1 VVESADLRERGR
13 SAFRQREWANA
24 YELLTVADRESRLD
38 PDDLELRVT
47 AAYLTGHDDVGDDL
61 SARACGECA
70 DGDPPRAARHAL
82 RLAILLLLRGE
93 AARSGAWLMRARRL
107 LDLWGEE
114 CAERGYLLVP
124 AAVQHLVE
132 GDATAA
138 KAASTEAVAIGDRFG
153 DPDLLAL
160 GRLGVGQA
168 LVAVGRTAPALALL
182 DEVMVAVTSGE
193 VSPIFAGIVYCAVIE
208 TCQEAFDLRRAQEW
222 TVALTR
228 WCEAQPDLVPYR
240 GQCLV
245 HRSEI
250 MLVHGAWPDALDE
263 ARRAC
268 DSLAGRPAAGAAF
281 YQLAEVHR
289 LRGEFDQAEEAY
301 RQASRWIPEPQPG
314 LALLRMAQGHVDAA
328 AAMLR
333 RALDDAV
340 GFVALRRA
348 ADIEPAPPAAVRSRM
363 LAAHVEVMIATG
375 DRAAVRAG
383 VDELGAIADRVG
395 APLLRA
401 MALHAAGAA
410 GVAEH
415 DPDAA
420 GVLRRAWRAWQDLDA
435 PYEAARVR
443 VLMGLACRQLRDP
456 DSADMEFDAA
466 ALVFEQLG
474 AVPDVNRVREV
485 SRAGSRAAGAG
496 PLTARE
502 AQVLRLVAT
511 GMTNRAV
518 AAELVL
524 SDKTVARH
532 VSNIFTKLGVSSRAA
547 ATAYAYEHGLV
558 QPF

>member
-1 VVESADLRERGR
+1 MADDARERGR
-13 SAFRQREWANA
+13 VAHRRREWASA
-24 YELLTVADRESRLD
+24 YEQLTAADRESPLD
-38 PDDLELRVT
+38 PDDLELWVT

-61 SARACGECA
+61 SARACRECA
-70 DGDPPRAARHAL
+70 GGDPARAARHAF

-93 AARSGAWLMRARRL
+93 AARSGGWLTRGRRL
-107 LDLWGEE
+107 LDEWGGE

-124 AAVQHLVE
+124 AALQHLE
-132 GDATAA
+132 DGDAAA
-138 KAASTEAVAIGDRFG
+138 AEAASAEAAAIGDRFG
-153 DPDLLAL
+153 DPDLVAL

-168 LVAVGRTAPALALL
+168 RVAAGRTAPALALL
-182 DEVMVAVTSGE
+182 DEVMVAVTSDE

-208 TCQEAFDLRRAQEW
+208 TCQEAFDLGRAQEW
-222 TVALTR
+222 TTALTR

-268 DSLAGRPAAGAAF
+268 ASLAGHPAAGAAF

-289 LRGEFDQAEEAY
+289 LRGEFDRAEEAY

-314 LALLRMAQGHVDAA
+314 LALLRMAQGQVDAA

-333 RALDDAV
+333 RALDGTAR
-340 GFVALRRA
+340 FEALRQDARLK
-348 ADIEPAPPAAVRSRM
+348 PAPAAVRSRL

-375 DRAAVRAG
+375 DLVAARDG
-383 VDELGAIADRVG
+383 VDELWAIADHVG

-401 MALHAAGAA
+401 MAVHTTGAVR
-410 GVAEH
+410 VAEH
-415 DPDAA
+415 DPDAPD
-420 GVLRRAWRAWQDLDA
+420 VLRRAWRAWQDLDA

-456 DSADMEFDAA
+456 DSADMELDAA
-466 ALVFEQLG
+466 RLVFEQLG
-474 AVPDVNRVREV
+474 AAPDVARVQALCR
-485 SRAGSRAAGAG
+485 G
-496 PLTARE
+496 PTSGGLTTRE

-518 AAELVL
+518 AAELFL
-524 SDKTVARH
+524 SEKTVARH
-532 VSNIFTKLGVSSRAA
+532 VSNIFSKLGVSSRAA

-558 QPF
+558 

>member
-1 VVESADLRERGR
+1 VDDGADLLERGR
-13 SAFRQREWANA
+13 SAYRQREWANA
-24 YELLTVADRESRLD
+24 CALLSAADRESPLA
-38 PDDLELRVT
+38 PDDLELWVT
-47 AAYLTGHDDVGDDL
+47 ASYLTGRDDTGDDL
-61 SARACGECA
+61 SARAYRECA
-70 DGDPPRAARHAL
+70 GDDPARAARHAV
-82 RLAILLLLRGE
+82 RLGILLLLRGE
-93 AARSGAWLMRARRL
+93 AARSGGWLSRARRL
-107 LDLWGEE
+107 LDARGGD

-124 AAVQHLVE
+124 AALQHLVG
-132 GDATAA
+132 GDAAA
-138 KAASTEAVAIGDRFG
+138 AEAASAEAAAIGERFG
-153 DPDLLAL
+153 DPDLLAM

-168 LVAVGRTAPALALL
+168 LVASGRTAPALALL
-182 DEVMVAVTSGE
+182 DEVMVAVTSE
-193 VSPIFAGIVYCAVIE
+193 ELSPVYAGILYCAVIE
-208 TCQEAFDLRRAQEW
+208 TCNEAFDLRRAQEW

-250 MLVHGAWPDALDE
+250 MLVHGEWPDALDE

-333 RALDDAV
+333 RALDAAV
-340 GFVALRRA
+340 GFKALRRTVRV
-348 ADIEPAPPAAVRSRM
+348 EPAPPAAERSRL
-363 LAAHVEVMIATG
+363 LAAHVEVMIAAG
-375 DRAAVRAG
+375 DLAAARAG
-383 VDELGAIADRVG
+383 ADEMGAIADHVG

-401 MALHAAGAA
+401 MALHATGAVL
-410 GVAEH
+410 VAEH

-420 GVLRRAWRAWQDLDA
+420 EVLRRAWRAWQDLDA
-435 PYEAARVR
+435 PYEAARIR
-443 VLMGLACRQLRDP
+443 VLMGLACRQQRDP

-466 ALVFEQLG
+466 RLVFEQLG
-474 AVPDVNRVREV
+474 AVPDVHRVRAV
-485 SRAGSRAAGAG
+485 SRAGSGTAGAG

-502 AQVLRLVAT
+502 VQVLRLVAT

-518 AAELVL
+518 AAELFL
-524 SDKTVARH
+524 SEKTVARH

-558 QPF
+558 

>member
-1 VVESADLRERGR
+1 MADDARERGR
-13 SAFRQREWANA
+13 VAHRRREWASA
-24 YELLTVADRESRLD
+24 YEQLTAADRESPLD
-38 PDDLELRVT
+38 PDDLELWVT

-61 SARACGECA
+61 SARACRECA
-70 DGDPPRAARHAL
+70 GGDPARAARHAF

-93 AARSGAWLMRARRL
+93 AARSGGWLTRGRRL
-107 LDLWGEE
+107 LDEWGGE

-124 AAVQHLVE
+124 AALQHLE
-132 GDATAA
+132 DGDAAA
-138 KAASTEAVAIGDRFG
+138 AEAASAEAAAIGDRFG
-153 DPDLLAL
+153 DPDLVAL

-168 LVAVGRTAPALALL
+168 RVAAGRTAPALALL
-182 DEVMVAVTSGE
+182 DEVMVAVTSDE

-208 TCQEAFDLRRAQEW
+208 TCQEAFDLGRAQEW
-222 TVALTR
+222 TTALTR

-268 DSLAGRPAAGAAF
+268 ASLAGHPAAGAAF

-289 LRGEFDQAEEAY
+289 LRGEFDRAEEAY

-314 LALLRMAQGHVDAA
+314 LALLRMAQGQVDAA

-333 RALDDAV
+333 RALDGTAR
-340 GFVALRRA
+340 FEALRQDARLK
-348 ADIEPAPPAAVRSRM
+348 PAPAAVRSRL

-375 DRAAVRAG
+375 DLVAARDG
-383 VDELGAIADRVG
+383 VDELWAIADHVG

-401 MALHAAGAA
+401 MAVHTTGAVR
-410 GVAEH
+410 VAEH
-415 DPDAA
+415 DPDAPD
-420 GVLRRAWRAWQDLDA
+420 VLRRAWRAWQDLDA

-456 DSADMEFDAA
+456 DSADMELDAA
-466 ALVFEQLG
+466 RLVFEQLG
-474 AVPDVNRVREV
+474 AGPDVDRVRAV
-485 SRAGSRAAGAG
+485 ARAGSRAAGSG

-518 AAELVL
+518 ATELFL
-524 SDKTVARH
+524 SEKTVARH
-532 VSNIFTKLGVSSRAA
+532 VSNIFSKLGVSSRAA

-558 QPF
+558 